1 MRQSSRLWA
10 PLVAVAAAGYALT
23 WLLAADYYFYAA
35 FTVLQFAVLAIAW
48 NILGGYGGYVNFGTA
63 GFFGIGVYTAIA
75 LRKLAG
81 MPLPALILGGA
92 VMAGALGCLM
102 GLITLRLK
110 GMYFAI
116 ATMALA
122 VLLETGVTN
131 WGYVGGAR
139 GAYIFPPSTVP
150 GFQTYVKFLFVIM
163 LVTTLIAIGIS
174 ATLERSRVGRR
185 LLALKDSEE
194 AAEACGV
201 ATLKTKVLA
210 AAMSSALMGAA
221 GAVLPFY
228 LTFVD
233 PPTAFGMTYS
243 ISAVAMAMIG
253 GTGSWTGPLLGAILL
268 GAAHQVTTVTISSEA
283 GILVLGLALMVFV
296 ALVPRGIV
304 GWLQGLTRP
313 RRV

>member
-1 MRQSSRLWA
+1 MSR
-10 PLVAVAAAGYALT
+10 PLGLALAAAGAAGYALT

-35 FTVLQFAVLAIAW
+35 YTVLQFAVLAIAW

-63 GFFGIGVYTAIA
+63 GFFGVGVYTAIA
-75 LRKLAG
+75 LQKLAAL
-81 MPLPALILGGA
+81 PLPALILCGA
-92 VMAGALGCLM
+92 AAAGLLGCLM

-122 VLLETGVTN
+122 VLLETVVTN

-139 GAYIFPPSTVP
+139 GAYIFPPATVP
-150 GFQTYVKFLFVIM
+150 GFQTYVKFLFVVM
-163 LVTTLIAIGIS
+163 LLTTLSAIGLAAAI
-174 ATLERSRVGRR
+174 ERSAVGRR

-201 ATLKTKVLA
+201 ATLGTKILA
-210 AAMSSALMGAA
+210 AAASSALMGAA

-233 PPTAFGMTYS
+233 PHTAFGMTYS

-253 GTGSWTGPLLGAILL
+253 GTGSWVGPLLGAILL
-268 GAAHQVTTVTISSEA
+268 GAAHQITTVTISSEA

-296 ALVPRGIV
+296 ALAPRGIT
-304 GWLQGLTRP
+304 GLLLTLRRARRP
-313 RRV
+313 

>member
-1 MRQSSRLWA
+1 MMRRHLLWVA
-10 PLVAVAAAGYALT
+10 LAAVAAAGYALT
-23 WLLAADYYFYAA
+23 WLLAADYYFYAGY
-35 FTVLQFAVLAIAW
+35 TVLQFAVLAIAW

-63 GFFGIGVYTAIA
+63 GFFGVGAYTAVA
-75 LRKLAG
+75 LHKLIGAPLPLLILYGAALAG
-81 MPLPALILGGA
+81 M
-92 VMAGALGCLM
+92 LGCLM

-122 VLLETGVTN
+122 VLLETAVTN

-139 GAYIFPPSTVP
+139 GAYTFPPLTVP
-150 GFQTYVKFLFVIM
+150 GFQTYVKFLFIVM
-163 LVTTLIAIGIS
+163 LVTTLIAIAIS
-174 ATLERSRVGRR
+174 ATIERSRVGRK

-201 ATLKTKVLA
+201 STLTTKVLA
-210 AAMSSALMGAA
+210 AGMSSALMGAA
-221 GAVLPFY
+221 GAILPFY

-233 PPTAFGMTYS
+233 PQTAFGMTYS

-253 GTGSWTGPLLGAILL
+253 GTGSWVGPLLGAILL
-268 GAAHQVTTVTISSEA
+268 GTVHQLTTVTISSEA

-296 ALVPRGIV
+296 ALAPRGIV
-304 GWLQGLTRP
+304 GWLQALTRAG
-313 RRV
+313 RG